1 MTEQPTYR
9 LLRRGDLIQRGDQP
23 LGDDCETWIELAGW
37 EIGMEYM
44 PNALK
49 PIRRL
54 ARMDESAVDT
64 PAAVA
69 FARQAEH
76 GWRWARHRRAIDH
89 RRAGGDGIRSPT
101 QMPDGACCRARRSS
115 QPRGDHAGPDH

>member
-9 LLRRGDLIQRGDQP
+9 LLRRGDIIQRGDQP

-54 ARMDESAVDT
+54 VERQNENEL
-64 PAAVA
+64 VA
-69 FARQAEH
+69 EVER
-76 GWRWARHRRAIDH
+76 RRARTDEFELKS
-89 RRAGGDGIRSPT
+89 R
-101 QMPDGACCRARRSS
+101 
-115 QPRGDHAGPDH
+115 